1 MDVNVYKIPEKG
13 MGTDFAKSEQPAT
26 FSPYILNRFL
36 NITGAAER
44 RLGFATL
51 STGAVAGAPNLTRLH
66 EYVAKNGDITLMVS
80 TDTGTIYR
88 HNGSAWV
95 TAYSGLTTGNR
106 ILSIQDDDKMIFFNG
121 VDRSIYTQD
130 GGATFKNVTSRIVSG
145 KMSATGTTTSAVT
158 DQDVTDYA
166 TLFVTNNDIVY
177 NITKNAYGYVTS
189 VSTATLN
196 ISVIGTA
203 GTGLGLAAANQ
214 ASGDGYIVI
223 DTIANNVISIGDGVF
238 DNVALGGTGTDTT
251 TVAVSGVDFSTT
263 GIKVGDYII
272 NTTRTAVSKV
282 LTVGANLTVTTTT
295 AQTSGDT
302 FVFVKDAMPITSYA
316 HVNWGRAYYMDASD
330 PNIVR
335 PSSRDDPFDLT
346 TFSNTTNA
354 ARISFGNLQPLG
366 DRLVAMTTFQR
377 FFAAAGSRY
386 VYVYNG
392 TDPIQDTA
400 TSTTAFTPVALYPQG
415 AVSRFSLGSTGND
428 LLFISKDG
436 LTNATVGSDNNSL
449 VGGNLNEVLK
459 NTIRRAISLVSDTD
473 SLQLIHYPRRSWI
486 MMKIGTA
493 IWVGNYSAVASV
505 GGELTKDVTWSVYTG
520 PYCEMNHYFIRQN
533 GDMIACG
540 PNGGVWLMDSGY
552 TDNGAAI
559 PTSFT
564 FPYLRLE
571 DPDKSV
577 RIKQGRYIKPNI
589 ESGGGIDYLIT
600 ATAGLDNLSTSSV
613 VVPSVGAGSIGV
625 FTIGTTPIGGSGVQ
639 TQKYP
644 LRWRGE
650 EVKIEISTNSTNGP
664 DVISGFTLY
673 GDIGGMK

>member
-1 MDVNVYKIPEKG
+1 MDVNVYKIPERG
-13 MGTDFAKSEQPAT
+13 MGTDFAKSEQPT
-26 FSPYILNRFL
+26 TYSPYIRNRFL

-44 RLGFATL
+44 RLGYVSL
-51 STGAVAGAPNLTRLH
+51 DTGPVGGAPNLTRLH
-66 EYVAKNGDITLMVS
+66 EYVAANGDITLMAS
-80 TDTGTIYR
+80 TDEGTIYR
-88 HNGSAWV
+88 YNGTAWV

-106 ILSIQDDDKMIFFNG
+106 ILSIQDNDRMIFFNG
-121 VDRSIYTQD
+121 VDRNIYTED
-130 GGATFKNVTSRIVSG
+130 GGVTFKTVTSRIVSG
-145 KMSATGTTTSAVT
+145 KTSSTGTTTTAIT

-166 TLFVTNNDIVY
+166 SLFVAANDIVY
-177 NITKNAYGYVTS
+177 NIAKNAYGYVTS

-196 ISVIGTA
+196 MSLIGTA
-203 GTGLGLAAANQ
+203 GTGLGLAASNQ
-214 ASGDGYIVI
+214 AAGDGYIVI
-223 DTIANNVISIGDGVF
+223 DGLANNIIPLGDGVF
-238 DNVALGGTGTDTT
+238 DNVALGGTGTNTT
-251 TVAVSGVDFSTT
+251 TVAVAGVDFSTT
-263 GIKVGDYII
+263 DIQVGDYVI
-272 NTTRTAVSKV
+272 NTTRTALTRV
-282 LTVGANLTVTTTT
+282 LAVGTNLTVVTVT

-302 FVFVKDAMPITSYA
+302 FVFIKDAMPITSYA
-316 HVNWGRAYYMDASD
+316 HVNWGRAYYMDASN

-346 TFSNTTNA
+346 TFSNTVNA
-354 ARISFGNLQPLG
+354 GRVSFGNLQPLG

-386 VYVYNG
+386 VYVFNG

-400 TSTTAFTPVALYPQG
+400 TSTTAFTPVAVYPQG

-459 NTIRRAISLVSDTD
+459 NTIRRAISLVGDTD
-473 SLQLIHYPRRSWI
+473 NLQLIHYPRRSWI
-486 MMKIGTA
+486 LMKIGSE
-493 IWVGNYSAVASV
+493 IYVCNYSAVAST
-505 GGELTKDVTWSVYTG
+505 GGVLTKDVTWSLFTG
-520 PYCEMNHYFIRQN
+520 SYCEMNHYFVRQN

-552 TDNGAAI
+552 TDNGIPI
-559 PTSFT
+559 PTDFT
-564 FPYLRLE
+564 FPYLRIE
-571 DPDKSV
+571 DPNKSV

-589 ESGGGIDYLIT
+589 ESGGGIDYFVT
-600 ATAGLDNLSTSSV
+600 AQAGLDNLSNSSV
-613 VVPSVGAGSIGV
+613 VVPSVGAGSVGV

-650 EVKIEISTNSTNGP
+650 EVKITVSTSSTNGP

-673 GDIGGMK
+673 GEIGGMK